1 MLRDDLTILREQ
13 GINPSAQRVAVA
25 SYVLHTDQ
33 HPTADEVWTRVRR
46 RFPVVSRATIYNT
59 LKLFV
64 DKGLLRQFTLPGGKV
79 VYDAHV
85 ADHHHFI
92 DLDSGQVH
100 DVPVEAVQVHT
111 PDDLGGLEVEDLHVV
126 MRGRRKVR

>member
-1 MLRDDLTILREQ
+1 MLVDEASVLREH

-25 SYVLHTDQ
+25 AYVLHTDQ

-46 RFPVVSRATIYNT
+46 TFPMVSRATLYNT

-64 DKGLLRQFTLPGGKV
+64 DKGLLRQFTLTGGRV
-79 VYDAHV
+79 VYDSHV

-92 DLDSGQVH
+92 DLDSGQIH
-100 DVPVEAVQVHT
+100 DIPGDAVQLCG
-111 PDDLGGLEVEDLHVV
+111 PEQLEGLEVEDFHVV
-126 MRGRRKVR
+126 IRGRRKVR